1 MEIRLTPEQNRLLA
15 QALSQ
20 EEAALQ
26 RLIRY
31 PSGRLKAELI
41 TPFGPRSLDLTPDL
55 PPATARHAQWLPWL
69 LFGSFLWL
77 SLGLALIT
85 SGLLRLPGWADA
97 LWIGSGAILS
107 GLAVYRAQRVLATPL
122 LLTREQSRALAFL
135 LARGY
140 RILALR
146 GGGGTHLMGRGPLMV
161 RVRTPEG
168 EETAFPLEPNG
179 WLPAQMTV
187 PFEGT

>member
-1 MEIRLTPEQNRLLA
+1 MEIRLTPEQNRILA
-15 QALSQ
+15 QVLSRDDV
-20 EEAALQ
+20 ALQ

-31 PSGRLKAELI
+31 PSGRMSAELI

-55 PPATARHAQWLPWL
+55 PPAAGRHARWLPWF
-69 LFGSFLWL
+69 LFGSFAWL

-85 SGLLRLPGWADA
+85 SGLIHLPLWADA
-97 LWIGSGAILS
+97 LWIGSGVILS

-122 LLTREQSRALAFL
+122 LLTKEQSRALAFL
-135 LARGY
+135 LSRGY
-140 RILALR
+140 RILALS

-168 EETAFPLEPNG
+168 GEAVFPLKPNG
-179 WLPAQMTV
+179 WLPAQV
-187 PFEGT
+187 SIPFEGA